1 MQNRKINKIAVI
13 GSGIMGS
20 GIACHFANIGVEVL
34 LLDIVPK
41 KLNDKECKCCEKK
54 QKEIRELKKQIE
66 KLEKKLKNEL
76 ETSLMMYHSP

>member
-1 MQNRKINKIAVI
+1 MASNTDFPTFVKKI
-13 GSGIMGS
+13 
-20 GIACHFANIGVEVL
+20 
-34 LLDIVPK
+34 
-41 KLNDKECKCCEKK
+41 NDKECKCCEKK

>member
-1 MQNRKINKIAVI
+1 MASNTDFPTFVKKIN
-13 GSGIMGS
+13 
-20 GIACHFANIGVEVL
+20 E
-34 LLDIVPK
+34 
-41 KLNDKECKCCEKK
+41 KECKCCEKK